1 MNNYILTFNNAC
13 AYKFELEGVT
23 VEYYLDGYI
32 MVLKIHI
39 LALDTAYEN
48 HHENKSKMKKE
59 S

>member
-32 MVLKIHI
+32 MIVIH
-39 LALDTAYEN
+39 LLSLHTAY
-48 HHENKSKMKKE
+48 
-59 S
+59 